1 MPLSITVI
9 GSKFAKSYWGISMTN
24 AIQQLVQCAY
34 QTKRLQQLRASLTD
48 AAILEALDLYQ
59 QQFQSEASDPGKK
72 PSQIVYAV
80 ELPGE
85 RLAQVTLRFV
95 TQKPTA
101 KNNTALAEIEE
112 LIEFNIFQLRADPY
126 HDHYFSRLDTDI
138 ADLKAKVEQYQK
150 RIINLQDERLRYA
163 QTVSPEVDELLNDR
177 EEVIANCTVKN
188 PQLSVEVKESRNPT
202 KSKESKSSLSKAA

>member
-1 MPLSITVI
+1 
-9 GSKFAKSYWGISMTN
+9 MTN

-48 AAILEALDLYQ
+48 AAIQEALDLYQ
-59 QQFQSEASDPGKK
+59 QQFQLEASDPGKK

-80 ELPGE
+80 ELPGQQ
-85 RLAQVTLRFV
+85 LAQVTLRFV
-95 TQKPTA
+95 TQKPTV
-101 KNNTALAEIEE
+101 KNNTALENIEE

-150 RIINLQDERLRYA
+150 SIVNLQDERLRYA

-177 EEVIANCTVKN
+177 EQVIVNCTVKN